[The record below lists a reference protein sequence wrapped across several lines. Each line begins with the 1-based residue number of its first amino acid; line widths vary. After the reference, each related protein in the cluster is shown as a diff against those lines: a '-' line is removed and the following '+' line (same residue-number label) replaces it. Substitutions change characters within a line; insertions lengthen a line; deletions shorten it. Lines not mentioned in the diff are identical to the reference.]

1 MADSIH
7 REEMNVYGFTDLGQ
21 VLGEDEVET
30 FRRDV
35 LAKKSDDLD
44 EFGEDVL
51 LKNGD
56 LETVRD
62 LARFGGTYF
71 DLLENAALN
80 GFINSVLNE
89 KAVVHSYNAI
99 VTRPDLKTN
108 MLGYKFHRDQPF
120 FKDTRTSVI
129 LMIPLV
135 DYAASNGST
144 QLVPATHLFKDM
156 PGESFM
162 EKHAVSTS
170 GRAGQG
176 FAIDAALWHRA
187 GKNSSSDTRPM
198 IVVKYTLAP
207 FKQQIDFCKS
217 ALAHLPRASHLVQQR
232 LGWDVRVCDSY
243 VEFREPGGVRKFKSG
258 QYDMTNTQI
267 HA

>member
-1 MADSIH
+1 MAALIH
-7 REEMNVYGFTDLGQ
+7 KEELNVYGFTDLGQ
-21 VLGEDEVET
+21 VLGEDELEA
-30 FRRDV
+30 FRCDV
-35 LAKKSDDLD
+35 LAKKSDDVD
-44 EFGEDVL
+44 EFGEDAL

-62 LARFGGTYF
+62 LSRFGGPYF
-71 DLLENAALN
+71 DLLEKPALN
-80 GFINSVLNE
+80 SFVNSVLND

-99 VTRPDLKTN
+99 VTRPDLKTD

-129 LMIPLV
+129 VMIPLV
-135 DYAASNGST
+135 DYAPSNGAT
-144 QLVPATHLFKDM
+144 QFVPATHLFKDM
-156 PGESFM
+156 PTEDFM
-162 EKHAVSTS
+162 EKHAVSAS
-170 GRAGQG
+170 SRAGQG

-187 GKNSSSDTRPM
+187 GKNSSLEPRPM
-198 IVVKYTLAP
+198 IVIKYTLAP
-207 FKQQIDFCKS
+207 FKQQVNFCVS
-217 ALAHLPRASHLVQQR
+217 AQAHLPRASRLVQQR

-243 VEFREPGGVRKFKSG
+243 VEFREPGDVRKFKSG